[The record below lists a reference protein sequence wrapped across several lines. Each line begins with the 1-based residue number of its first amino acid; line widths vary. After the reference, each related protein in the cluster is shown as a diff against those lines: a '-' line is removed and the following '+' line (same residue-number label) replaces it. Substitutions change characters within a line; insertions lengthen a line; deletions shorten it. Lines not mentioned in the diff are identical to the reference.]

1 MLYINYL
8 CLKTTPN
15 PLKDHFVNHILPQRR
30 CACVPHNLPY
40 GAVLRNNIISDVLR
54 EMRVWELYCVVVS
67 FYFRLFHCGMPRDK
81 ATLSF
86 FRFRFF
92 FSFFFGYYILFIEL
106 ICPFDRLIC
115 FSNFFQGECMF
126 LLQSSRPTAC
136 IMMPRF
142 GAQSETCLTRPPAGA
157 RMLCLLCLL
166 RCFCEQLFLP
176 AVGSHFPL

>member
-1 MLYINYL
+1 MSSERCGFGSFTVWLSHFIFACFTVECQETKQP
-8 CLKTTPN
+8 CL
-15 PLKDHFVNHILPQRR
+15 
-30 CACVPHNLPY
+30 
-40 GAVLRNNIISDVLR
+40 
-54 EMRVWELYCVVVS
+54 
-67 FYFRLFHCGMPRDK
+67 
-81 ATLSF
+81 F
-86 FRFRFF
+86 FRFLFF